1 MNLKKEERR
10 GNSDLDKGENPISQR
25 VRINL
30 NNS

>member
-10 GNSDLDKGENPISQR
+10 GNSDLDKEENPISQR